1 METLKAD
8 GVPWNLV
15 SRFDFCIDR
24 MWFLRSYF
32 RLSWPLRSVWLV
44 TFWVA
49 LHPKKKNHFFSSP
62 WKTMKGYRDVN
73 AMCEHASHSDREPV
87 MSVHGGGW
95 VSQRRGMRRQV
106 AVTGSDS
113 RYHWLP
119 TSPALPQPLYGP
131 VLHQDPEITQVLRDC
146 LTP

>member
-1 METLKAD
+1 
-8 GVPWNLV
+8 
-15 SRFDFCIDR
+15 
-24 MWFLRSYF
+24 
-32 RLSWPLRSVWLV
+32 
-44 TFWVA
+44 
-49 LHPKKKNHFFSSP
+49 
-62 WKTMKGYRDVN
+62 MKGYRDVN

-131 VLHQDPEITQVLRDC
+131 VLHQDPEITQVLRGLFDTLRVFFPLLFNAHNLRNFAHLVITKYC
-146 LTP
+146 TID